1 MGVVDDI
8 AVLAETDVKAKD
20 KIAQR
25 KSLYSQLQGNIS
37 NLEEEVKNQAGTIE
51 TLERQLIQAG
61 IRDKIRSAEHEMRK
75 KVVDTSARLKADAAV
90 QKAQKDGQARQLK
103 EIGKNYEK
111 DLKRDAEIKKL
122 QKTDKE

>member
-1 MGVVDDI
+1 
-8 AVLAETDVKAKD
+8 
-20 KIAQR
+20 
-25 KSLYSQLQGNIS
+25 
-37 NLEEEVKNQAGTIE
+37 
-51 TLERQLIQAG
+51 
-61 IRDKIRSAEHEMRK
+61 MRK